1 MKKLNVLAAAIA
13 VVSLVACGGGGGGGS
28 SDGGSGGST
37 VSLSGVAAK
46 GLLSAAEVQA
56 YDVGSDGTL
65 KAIGTKK
72 LTDADGAYVLTDLPK
87 TTNTVVVTVTTTSAT
102 EMLDETLPLVNG
114 KFVKSTTPLKVG
126 TQIRSMVP
134 SLSVN
139 SEVHITPFTEM
150 AVSAAQSTGKI
161 TSESMA
167 SARVIVT
174 DSLGIDPFI
183 TKPVNADAT
192 MSVDQQTQMA
202 LLTAV
207 AIDAKATP
215 CTGDAS
221 GVSCAVKK
229 LNDASAIDKDA
240 ATGKYKVKTTDSIK
254 TKLTSLKT
262 GVSSYTPAAG
272 TYVGAAKTTMA
283 AYVVPNTPP
292 AVDPLQA
299 IQSASLDNFLSS
311 IRSGFNTAE
320 NTIKD
325 RTDAAKKRI
334 DALVFDSASDGVN
347 TLTNALDNCSVSS
360 SNVLTCVNSVVS
372 SIGYAGGPNNYTL
385 SYNSYDK
392 AYSFS
397 GKIVFASN
405 GGSNTITFT
414 NAKTRVADKIKVQD
428 ISLVATGSGLA
439 ANATSGSIN
448 FSTFVVKQFDTSGN
462 GKYSQVDMSG
472 LSLTANS
479 ATNIGSMT
487 APLTVSTSD
496 GDSLSGKLNNLE
508 VTKVASVSC
517 TACAASKQAYADKL
531 DVSLDVKSKEGNI
544 LSFSMVAVRD
554 VKTFN
559 PTLPSSANN
568 VPNESVTINSTL
580 ADNVNA
586 VMTYSQNKFNAAAVN
601 VKVTSNGSWI
611 NMAANLDVDSQGSET
626 INKDGVTITSS
637 GAYSIQMAKDNSGNF
652 QGKLYEGTKQIGVV
666 TDGIVYVGTDK
677 TSGRQVSLK

>member
-1 MKKLNVLAAAIA
+1 M
-13 VVSLVACGGGGGGGS
+13 VACGGGGGSSEVATGS
-28 SDGGSGGST
+28 ST
-37 VSLSGVAAK
+37 VSLSGVASK

-56 YDVGSDGTL
+56 YEVGSDGTL

-72 LTDADGAYVLTDLPK
+72 LTDADGAYVLSDLPK
-87 TTNTVVVTVTTTSAT
+87 TSNPVVVTVTTTSAT

-114 KFVKSTTPLKVG
+114 KFDKSTTSLKAG

-134 SLSVN
+134 SLSVTA
-139 SEVHITPFTEM
+139 EVHITPFTEM
-150 AVSAAQSTGKI
+150 AVSAAQSTGKL
-161 TSESMA
+161 TPESMA
-167 SARVIVT
+167 SARAIVT
-174 DSLGIDPFI
+174 DSLGIDPFK

-192 MSVDQQTQMA
+192 MSVEQQKQMA

-229 LNDASAIDKDA
+229 LNDASALEKDGA
-240 ATGKYKVKTTDSIK
+240 SGKYKVKATDSIK
-254 TKLTSLKT
+254 TKLSTLKQ
-262 GVSSYTPAAG
+262 GVSDSTPVTG
-272 TYVGAAKTTMA
+272 TYVVNAKATMA
-283 AYVVPNTPP
+283 TYVVPENPSP
-292 AVDPLQA
+292 VDPSQA
-299 IQSASLDNFLSS
+299 IQSADLDNFLSG

-320 NTIKD
+320 STMKN
-325 RTDAAKKRI
+325 RTDAAKSRI
-334 DALVFDSASDGVN
+334 DALVFDSATDGVN
-347 TLTNALDNCSVSS
+347 TLTNALENCSLTS
-360 SNVLTCVNSVVS
+360 SNVLTCNNYVTSG
-372 SIGYAGGPNNYTL
+372 IGYTGSPNNYNL
-385 SYNSYDK
+385 SYNSSDGL
-392 AYSFS
+392 YSFT
-397 GKIVFASN
+397 GKILFEPNGASN
-405 GGSNTITFT
+405 KITFT
-414 NAKTRVADKIKVQD
+414 NAKTRNNGSFKVQE
-428 ISLVATGSGLA
+428 ISLVANGTGLV

-448 FSTFVVKQFDTSGN
+448 FSTFVVKQYDTKGT

-479 ATNIGSMT
+479 VTNKASMT

-508 VTKVASVSC
+508 ITKVASVSC
-517 TACAASKQAYADKL
+517 AACAARKEAHANKL

-544 LSFSMVAVRD
+544 LGLSMVAARD
-554 VKTFN
+554 VTTFN
-559 PTLPSSANN
+559 PWLPISASN

-580 ADNVNA
+580 ADNVIA

-666 TDGIVYVGTDK
+666 KDGIVYVGTD
-677 TSGRQVSLK
+677 TISGRQVSLK